1 MKNLLVA
8 FLALIL
14 CSCQAPVKD
23 TISIK
28 GKVKFPDNR
37 FKMTIVERNGFDKT
51 IIDSV
56 EVKPDGTYAF
66 EMKVEKAGVYTLD
79 CQKWQSVQF
88 WAEDED
94 LEVDFRG
101 QDTAKMKIKNPPYV
115 YINGGPN
122 NEVMNLVAFNNYR
135 GYQNMIAA
143 GQIMYK
149 ASLSDSEEWKA
160 NAAEGYNRNYVDQ
173 DARTRYIAEH
183 YADRNSVISLLGSLR
198 KASDKPLLEKII
210 KTLEAK
216 NPNYQP
222 LVDYKEATAKAKAQ
236 KERLAIGKEAPIF
249 EFPTVDGEMVNLK
262 EFRGKYLVVDF
273 WASWCGP
280 CRNEIPHMKD
290 LYEVYKGKDIE
301 FLSVSIDKS
310 KNAWKKA
317 MRQEDMAWP
326 QLQAPGSGK
335 DIMKEYQF
343 SGIPYIILLDKEGKI
358 VAKQLRSESLKK
370 QLESIFKS

>member
-14 CSCQAPVKD
+14 FSCQAPVKD
-23 TISIK
+23 TITIT

-37 FKMTIVERNGFDKT
+37 FKMTIVKRNGFDKT

-56 EVKPDGTYAF
+56 EVKKDGTYAF
-66 EMKVEKAGVYTLD
+66 EMKVKDVGVYTLD
-79 CQKWQSVQF
+79 CQKWQSVRF

-94 LEVDFRG
+94 LEIDFRG

-115 YINGGPN
+115 YIKGGSN

-143 GQIMYK
+143 GRIMYE
-149 ASLSDSEEWKA
+149 ASLTDSQEWKK
-160 NAAEGYNRNYVDQ
+160 NAAQGYNRNYDDQ

-183 YADRNSVISLLGSLR
+183 YADRNSVISVLPSLR
-198 KASDKPLLEKII
+198 KDSDKALRENII

-222 LVDYKEATAKAKAQ
+222 LVAYKEATAKAKAQ

-249 EFPTVDGEMVNLK
+249 EFPTVEGKMVNLK

-280 CRNEIPHMKD
+280 CRSEIPHMKD
-290 LYEVYKGKDIE
+290 LYEVYKGKEIE

-370 QLESIFKS
+370 QLKSIFK

>member
-14 CSCQAPVKD
+14 FSCQAPVKD
-23 TISIK
+23 TITIT

-37 FKMTIVERNGFDKT
+37 FKMTIVKRNGFDKT
-51 IIDSV
+51 IVDST
-56 EVKPDGTYAF
+56 EVKKDGTYAF
-66 EMKVEKAGVYTLD
+66 EMKVEDVGVYTLD

-94 LEVDFRG
+94 LKVDFRG

-122 NEVMNLVAFNNYR
+122 NEVMNLVAFNGYR
-135 GYQNMIAA
+135 SYQNMIAA
-143 GQIMYK
+143 GRIMYE
-149 ASLSDSEEWKA
+149 ASKTDSEEWKA
-160 NAAEGYNRNYVDQ
+160 NAAEGYNRNYVDA

-183 YADRNSVISLLGSLR
+183 YADRNSIISVLPSLR
-198 KASDKPLLEKII
+198 KESDKALRENII

-222 LVDYKEATAKAKAQ
+222 LVAYKEATAKAKAQ

-249 EFPTVDGEMVNLK
+249 EFPTKEGKMVNLK

-280 CRNEIPHMKD
+280 CRQEIPHMKE
-290 LYEVYKGKDIE
+290 LYDEYKGEDIE

-358 VAKQLRSESLKK
+358 VAKQLRSKSLTKELK
-370 QLESIFKS
+370 SIFK

>member
-14 CSCQAPVKD
+14 FSCQAPVKD
-23 TISIK
+23 TITIT
-28 GKVKFPDNR
+28 GKVKFPDNKY
-37 FKMTIVERNGFDKT
+37 KMTIVKRNGFDKT
-51 IIDSV
+51 ILDSV
-56 EVKPDGTYAF
+56 EVKKDGTYAF
-66 EMKVEKAGVYTLD
+66 EMKVKEVGVYTLD
-79 CQKWQSVQF
+79 CQKWQSVRF

-94 LEVDFRG
+94 LKVDFRG
-101 QDTAKMKIKNPPYV
+101 RDTAKMKIKNPPYV

-122 NEVMNLVAFNNYR
+122 NEVMNLVAFNGYR
-135 GYQNMIAA
+135 GYQNMITA

-149 ASLSDSEEWKA
+149 SSLSNSEEWKA
-160 NAAEGYNRNYVDQ
+160 NAAEGYNRNYDDQ

-183 YADRNSVISLLGSLR
+183 YADRNSIISVLGSLR
-198 KASDKPLLEKII
+198 KASDKPLLEKIL

-222 LVDYKEATAKAKAQ
+222 LVAYKEATAKAKAQ

-249 EFPTVDGEMVNLK
+249 EFPTVDGKMVNLK

-280 CRNEIPHMKD
+280 CRSEIPHMKD
-290 LYEVYKGKDIE
+290 LYKAYKGKDIE

-326 QLQAPGSGK
+326 QLQAPGAGK

-358 VAKQLRSESLKK
+358 VAKHLRSESLKEK
-370 QLESIFKS
+370 LKSIFK

>member
-1 MKNLLVA
+1 MKNLFIA

-14 CSCQAPVKD
+14 FSCQAPVKD
-23 TISIK
+23 TITIK
-28 GKVKFPDNR
+28 GKVEFPDNR
-37 FKMTIVERNGFDKT
+37 FKMTILKRNGFDK
-51 IIDSV
+51 IVIDSV
-56 EVKPDGTYAF
+56 EVKKDGTYAF
-66 EMKVEKAGVYTLD
+66 EMKVNEVGVYTLD

-94 LEVDFRG
+94 LVVNFRG
-101 QDTAKMKIKNPPYV
+101 QDTAKIKIKNPPYV

-143 GQIMYK
+143 GKIIYE
-149 ASLSDSEEWKA
+149 ASLTDSKEWQA
-160 NAAEGYNRNYVDQ
+160 NAAEGYNRNYDDQ
-173 DARTRYIAEH
+173 DARMRYIAEH
-183 YADRNSVISLLGSLR
+183 YANRNSIITVLSSLR
-198 KASDKPLLEKII
+198 KESDKPLVEKII

-222 LVDYKEATAKAKAQ
+222 LLDYKEAAAKAKAQ
-236 KERLAIGKEAPIF
+236 RERLAIGKEAPIF
-249 EFPTVDGEMVNLK
+249 EFPNADGKMVNLK

-280 CRNEIPHMKD
+280 CRSEIPHMKD
-290 LYEVYKGKDIE
+290 LYETYKNKDVE

-317 MRQEDMAWP
+317 MHQENMAWP
-326 QLQAPGSGK
+326 QLQAPGAGK

-370 QLESIFKS
+370 QLESIFN

>member
-14 CSCQAPVKD
+14 FSCQAPVKD

-37 FKMTIVERNGFDKT
+37 FKMNIVKRNGFDKT

-56 EVKPDGTYAF
+56 EVKKDGTYAF
-66 EMKVEKAGVYTLD
+66 EMKVDKPGVYTLD
-79 CQKWQSVQF
+79 CQKWQTVQI

-94 LEVDFRG
+94 LEINFRG

-122 NEVMNLVAFNNYR
+122 NEVMNLLSFNSYR
-135 GYQNMIAA
+135 SYQGMIAA
-143 GQIMYK
+143 GRIMYE
-149 ASLSDSEEWKA
+149 ASLTDSEEWKA
-160 NAAEGYNRNYVDQ
+160 NAAEGYNRNYVDS
-173 DARTRYIAEH
+173 DARTRYVAEH
-183 YADRNSVISLLGSLR
+183 YADHNSILSVLSSLR
-198 KASDKPLLEKII
+198 KETDKPLIEKIV
-210 KTLEAK
+210 KALEAK

-222 LVDYKEATAKAKAQ
+222 LLDYKKAKAEAKAQ

-249 EFPTVDGEMVNLK
+249 EFPTVDGKMVNLK

-280 CRNEIPHMKD
+280 CRAEIPHMKKM
-290 LYEVYKGKDIE
+290 YEEYKGKDIE

-326 QLQAPGSGK
+326 QLQAPGAGK

-358 VAKQLRSESLKK
+358 VAKQLRHESLKK
-370 QLESIFKS
+370 QLESIFK